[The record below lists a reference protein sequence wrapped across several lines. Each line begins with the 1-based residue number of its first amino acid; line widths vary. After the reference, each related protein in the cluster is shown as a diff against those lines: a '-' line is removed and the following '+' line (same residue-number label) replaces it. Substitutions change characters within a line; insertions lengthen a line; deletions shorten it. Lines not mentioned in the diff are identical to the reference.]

1 MSSLVVWGPFAFLDG
16 SSTAKQRSQPRRSGL
31 VVSPCPCRFYEGNDG
46 RCNAAIT
53 LVINGAVISG
63 GAGVTA
69 VIGLRTLA
77 VEVLETVVL
86 MSAAVVMTPK
96 LP

>member
-1 MSSLVVWGPFAFLDG
+1 M
-16 SSTAKQRSQPRRSGL
+16 
-31 VVSPCPCRFYEGNDG
+31 
-46 RCNAAIT
+46 
-53 LVINGAVISG
+53 
-63 GAGVTA
+63 TA